1 MFTCILAA
9 IDNSERSSR
18 VMEVVTY
25 LARAS
30 GATIHLLH
38 ADEAEAVYDQVVDL
52 EEDESAQAVVDRQI
66 SRLRSQGI
74 VVSGDVV
81 DVLHE
86 DVADLILTRAR
97 EFGSD
102 LIVLGPRHHSRFA
115 ALAGSSVS
123 LEVSLGAQ
131 ASVLLVI

>member
-1 MFTCILAA
+1 MFHCILAA
-9 IDNSERSSR
+9 IDNSERTKR
-18 VMEVVTY
+18 VMEVVSY
-25 LARAS
+25 LAEAEGTS
-30 GATIHLLH
+30 IHLLH

-52 EEDESAQAVVDRQI
+52 EEDESAQAVVNREI
-66 SRLRSQGI
+66 SRFRSDGI
-74 VVSGDVV
+74 AFTGEVV

-97 EFGSD
+97 ELGSD

-115 ALAGSSVS
+115 ALARSSVS
-123 LEVSLGAQ
+123 LEVSLGAR